1 MQVGTH
7 VLGQNRLI
15 EPDDVST
22 TTSELGA
29 EVEPLSDKRDARHD
43 DYSGSDDIGNLTLVQ
58 EIDMRVI
65 EESLRPL
72 ARERNIT
79 PLSSNPV
86 DQQAR
91 DEDGADERGD
101 DTDNQRCSETAHGT
115 VAEDQQDNTRDDSR
129 QVTVDDGRI
138 GFRETILDSQRQ
150 PFATAKLLLDTFVNN
165 DVGVDGHTHR
175 QHDTGNTR
183 QSQHST
189 ERNENAHQQ
198 ENVSQQRDIGQPTSR
213 FIE

>member
-1 MQVGTH
+1 
-7 VLGQNRLI
+7 
-15 EPDDVST
+15 
-22 TTSELGA
+22 
-29 EVEPLSDKRDARHD
+29 
-43 DYSGSDDIGNLTLVQ
+43 
-58 EIDMRVI
+58 MRVI

-91 DEDGADERGD
+91 DEDGTDERGD

-165 DVGVDGHTHR
+165 DVASTAIPIVSTIPAIPGKV
-175 QHDTGNTR
+175 NTAP
-183 QSQHST
+183 
-189 ERNENAHQQ
+189 NETRIPINRKTLVNSATSD
-198 ENVSQQRDIGQPTSR
+198 NQPAVL
-213 FIE
+213 